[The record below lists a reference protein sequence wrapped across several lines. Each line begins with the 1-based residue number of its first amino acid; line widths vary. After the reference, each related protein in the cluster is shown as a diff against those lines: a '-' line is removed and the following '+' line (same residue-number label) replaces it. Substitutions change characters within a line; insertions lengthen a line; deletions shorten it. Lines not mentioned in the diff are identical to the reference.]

1 MAIVPDHVRN
11 QLRTRFESRLTGP
24 VHVASILALAP
35 PEDAVARRLD
45 HQAKPQE
52 FAPDAL
58 AAPARILFGD
68 PGNEFAHIAAQV
80 RPAQFGPTMVRMEA
94 HDWDERYRGA
104 PRLWTER
111 PNRLLV
117 EEISALKP
125 GRALDLGAGEG
136 RNAIWLAE
144 QGWQVTAVDFS
155 GVALERGGAAAKQA
169 GVQVEW
175 VQADLTRYTPAASAF
190 DLVVILYLHLPPA
203 ARRAV
208 LERAA
213 TALRPGGRLL
223 IVGHDLE
230 NLVGGHG
237 GPQEPSVLYTPEVI
251 AAELPGLTL
260 ARNQTV
266 KRQAH
271 THEGVATAFDTLV
284 LAMKPAVQPEN
295 VEIVTARWSGTPFQF
310 DITGPHGEVVTAD
323 DGPPMGQGHGMT
335 PTELL
340 LGALATCSAISAASL
355 LQKMRQPLRSLFVRA
370 EGKQQPD
377 WPKAFTDIRLQFV
390 IGGDG
395 PFDVAQV
402 KKAIDLAITRYC
414 PVSATIELGQ
424 GGSRID
430 AGFTIVD
437 DAPAGAE

>member
-1 MAIVPDHVRN
+1 
-11 QLRTRFESRLTGP
+11 
-24 VHVASILALAP
+24 
-35 PEDAVARRLD
+35 
-45 HQAKPQE
+45 
-52 FAPDAL
+52 
-58 AAPARILFGD
+58 
-68 PGNEFAHIAAQV
+68 
-80 RPAQFGPTMVRMEA
+80 MEP

-104 PRLWTER
+104 TRLWTER
-111 PNRLLV
+111 PNQLLV
-117 EEISALKP
+117 EEISGLKP

-136 RNAIWLAE
+136 RNAVWLAE
-144 QGWQVTAVDFS
+144 QGWQVTAIDFS
-155 GVALERGGAAAKQA
+155 GVALERGAEAAKRA
-169 GVQVEW
+169 GVHVEFL
-175 VQADLTRYTPAASAF
+175 QADVTKYTPGTAAF
-190 DLVVILYLHLPPA
+190 DLVVILYLHLSPA
-203 ARRAV
+203 ARRGV

-223 IVGHDLE
+223 VVGHDVE
-230 NLVGGHG
+230 NLAGGHG
-237 GPQEPSVLYTPEVI
+237 GPQDPSVLYTPDVI

-260 ARNQTV
+260 ARNETV

-271 THEGVATAFDTLV
+271 SHEGVATAFDTLV

-295 VEIVTARWSGTPFQF
+295 VEIVTARWSGTPSQF
-310 DITGPHGEVVTAD
+310 DITGAHGEVVTVD
-323 DGPPMGQGHGMT
+323 DGPPLGQGHGMT

-340 LGALATCSAISAASL
+340 LGALASCSAISAISL
-355 LQKMRQPLRSLFVRA
+355 LRKMRQPLGSLFVRV

-377 WPKAFTDIRLQFV
+377 WPKAITDIHLQFV

-414 PVSATIELGQ
+414 PVSATIERGQ

-437 DAPAGAE
+437 DAPGGAE